1 MRVCDFSLISLQN
14 STVHSLLDSPLSLF
28 ILHSGETSRLCEH
41 PLMPATME
49 GSHNEKLEPPAKA
62 GWENWF
68 CGPFRCLGLGKDP
81 ETVKQDHP
89 ADLAQ
94 VLDAPSL

>member
-1 MRVCDFSLISLQN
+1 
-14 STVHSLLDSPLSLF
+14 
-28 ILHSGETSRLCEH
+28 
-41 PLMPATME
+41 MPATME
-49 GSHNEKLEPPAKA
+49 ESHNEKLEPPAKA

-68 CGPFRCLGLGKDP
+68 CGPFQCLGLGRDP